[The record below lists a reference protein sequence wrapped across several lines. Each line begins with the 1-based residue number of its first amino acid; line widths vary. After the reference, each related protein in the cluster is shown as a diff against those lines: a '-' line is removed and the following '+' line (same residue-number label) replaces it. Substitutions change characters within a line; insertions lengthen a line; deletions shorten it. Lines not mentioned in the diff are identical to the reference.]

1 MGKTLFR
8 HSFQI
13 LPYVMVAPSVVVT
26 LAIVFVPMLQA
37 IWMSLHEYV
46 LFRPKAI
53 QWIGIQHFL
62 KILDDEVFWIS
73 LQHTVVWISLTVPA
87 QLLLGLLTALLLNQ
101 QFFWRPLARALVIIP
116 WALPSVVISLMWV
129 WIYDANFGILNEFLL
144 RLKLISYSIPWL
156 ADPDTALYAIIL
168 TLTWQGFPFFA
179 VMILAGLQ
187 AIPKTYY
194 EAAAIDGASVI
205 QQFFYITI
213 PGIAGVIFTS
223 VLLRIIWVANSL
235 DVIFVMTGGGP
246 GYATHTLPLYA
257 FVEARTSLDYGY
269 GSALAVTFSL
279 LLTILVVLYL
289 TRAQRSIDQ

>member
-1 MGKTLFR
+1 
-8 HSFQI
+8 
-13 LPYVMVAPSVVVT
+13 MVAPSVVVT

-37 IWMSLHEYV
+37 IWMSLHQYV

-101 QFFWRPLARALVIIP
+101 HFFWRSLARALVIIP

-187 AIPKTYY
+187 AIPRTYY

-257 FVEARTSLDYGY
+257 FVKARTSLDYGY